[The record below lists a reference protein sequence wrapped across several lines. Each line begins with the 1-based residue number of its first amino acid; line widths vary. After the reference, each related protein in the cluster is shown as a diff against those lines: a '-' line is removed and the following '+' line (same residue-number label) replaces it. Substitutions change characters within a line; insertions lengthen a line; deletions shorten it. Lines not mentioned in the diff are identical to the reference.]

1 MQAPFTERRFFPFRR
16 EPMVLK
22 GVLRISPDR
31 GLSLQYTDPEAS
43 VLIADPSGLFLR
55 TSDGRTRELPSG
67 SRETGAI
74 ASLLPIMRFDLAAL
88 YPRFAIRARRTG
100 PDWVFEFTPH
110 DSDVA
115 GSLGTISVGGTGSD
129 VRHLEFKRSSS
140 QRIEIEV
147 GETRTGVLLSLI
159 HIFSPAPRVLLCG
172 GEERGTW
179 LLGHGLASGR
189 TYAFAASL
197 QTEKAPGSLGKVR
210 LTRAEGM
217 GELGLDAWFDL
228 LRAREPFAGMIAPGW
243 HMEICLLY
251 TSRCV

>member
-1 MQAPFTERRFFPFRR
+1 MNPSRSILASFALLTSAFGAPDPGVLLAPGAEEAQWRPLIDALAAKGAVQAPFTERRFFPFRR

-147 GETRTGVLLSLI
+147 GETRTGVL
-159 HIFSPAPRVLLCG
+159 FSPDEVKRFF
-172 GEERGTW
+172 
-179 LLGHGLASGR
+179 H
-189 TYAFAASL
+189 
-197 QTEKAPGSLGKVR
+197 
-210 LTRAEGM
+210 
-217 GELGLDAWFDL
+217 
-228 LRAREPFAGMIAPGW
+228 
-243 HMEICLLY
+243 
-251 TSRCV
+251 